1 MEQLLLIDD
10 DAELGEMLA
19 EYLRLEGF
27 AVEQALEG
35 NSGVERVIS
44 GCPMFVV
51 LDVMLPG
58 LGGFEVLRRIRAA
71 SSVPVLM
78 LTARQEEIDRILGLE
93 LGADDY
99 LSKPFNPREL
109 VARIRA
115 VLRRVQAQ
123 ETPMP
128 GGQTTVRELLT
139 VGDLSLD
146 VQARTVRRAGESI
159 SLTGAEFDILQ
170 ILLRTPGRVVTRE
183 HLVKTVLDRRLMPG
197 DRSID
202 THIGNLRRKLETH
215 PDGSERVKTLRGV
228 GYLYALHSRDSARNG
243 KPAAG

>member
-27 AVEQALEG
+27 AVDQALDG
-35 NSGVERVIS
+35 NEGVERAIS
-44 GCPMFVV
+44 GGPMFVV

-71 SSVPVLM
+71 SHVPVLM

-109 VARIRA
+109 VARVRA

-123 ETPMP
+123 DAPMQSA
-128 GGQTTVRELLT
+128 QTAGREQLI
-139 VGDLSLD
+139 VGDLVLD
-146 VQARTVRRAGESI
+146 VSARAVRRAGESI
-159 SLTGAEFDILQ
+159 TLTGTEFDILQ

-202 THIGNLRRKLETH
+202 THIGNLRRKLDAY
-215 PDGSERVKTLRGV
+215 PDGAERVKALRGV
-228 GYLYALHSRDSARNG
+228 GYLYALHSQDGARDE
-243 KPAAG
+243 KPAAK